1 MFRSFRQILL
11 NSSPLQQTSRM
22 SYLKSF
28 IFKGNEISNCRE
40 IGFVNQKMEQQIP
53 SSMSALKTIYNYV
66 KYPQKHKYSLI
77 IIELSKLLRSN
88 QDNSQSQKVN
98 SQLIDLA
105 VCTENV
111 NLAIYLHASLS
122 NFKNIIKDQN
132 YIVAKILEKTLS
144 NKKLVLSG
152 DFFHVKASSLSS
164 KIGYIEIPQY
174 FSKIEENVS
183 KGMIIQ
189 ETLNKRMLKNEPV
202 EQKEVERMIELRDTS
217 LISYSLKCLGVI
229 IQLNQQD
236 QEQLYQIGVTIGRIL
251 HLKHSLILNKQLPEG
266 LIKLELLKLFK
277 SEKESVETTE
287 EQVKIEKQ
295 KLIQQ
300 LKMQLQ
306 KFKIEEQKINE
317 FVRLI

>member
-1 MFRSFRQILL
+1 MV
-11 NSSPLQQTSRM
+11 NSQDNAFYLQKQ
-22 SYLKSF
+22 
-28 IFKGNEISNCRE
+28 KGKEISNCRE
-40 IGFVNQKMEQQIP
+40 IGFVNYKMEQQIS
-53 SSMSALKTIYNYV
+53 SSMSALKTIYNYF

-77 IIELSKLLRSN
+77 IIELSKLLSSN
-88 QDNSQSQKVN
+88 QDSTQSQKVN
-98 SQLIDLA
+98 SQLIDLT
-105 VCTENV
+105 VCTEN
-111 NLAIYLHASLS
+111 
-122 NFKNIIKDQN
+122 
-132 YIVAKILEKTLS
+132 
-144 NKKLVLSG
+144 
-152 DFFHVKASSLSS
+152 
-164 KIGYIEIPQY
+164 
-174 FSKIEENVS
+174 IEENVS

-202 EQKEVERMIELRDTS
+202 EQKEVEIMIELRDTS
-217 LISYSLKCLGVI
+217 LISYPLKCLGVI

-266 LIKLELLKLFK
+266 LIKLELLKLLK
-277 SEKESVETTE
+277 SEKESIETTE

-306 KFKIEEQKINE
+306 KFQIEEQKINE